1 MVSLELCS
9 VMPVIKINYLA
20 SFQALTGKESER
32 YPIDNGEPLE
42 SLKRKLTSKYGEN
55 FERQLNTDLAI
66 VFLNGNE
73 TSENPTLNDNDESSF
88 AILFRGG

>member
-1 MVSLELCS
+1 
-9 VMPVIKINYLA
+9 MPVIKINYLA

-32 YPIDNGEPLE
+32 YPIGNDESLE

-55 FERQLNTDLAI
+55 FERQLNTDLTI

-73 TSENPTLNDNDESSF
+73 TSGNPTLNDNDEINF
-88 AILFRGG
+88 AMLFGGG